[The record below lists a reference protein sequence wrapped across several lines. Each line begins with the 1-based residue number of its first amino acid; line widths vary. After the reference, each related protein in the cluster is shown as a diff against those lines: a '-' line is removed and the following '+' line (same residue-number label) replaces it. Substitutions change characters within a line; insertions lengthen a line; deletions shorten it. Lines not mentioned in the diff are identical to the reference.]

1 MNDEINETNIQ
12 RLQVVLQTFDTKIEQ
27 LKKLDE
33 NISCKIETEKELES
47 EIVEA
52 DDYLGELMDKR
63 YRIQFFISS
72 NQATTPSPNNTLSAA
87 QNYSQGEQLASQ
99 GHIYSSQLSNSSAH
113 RLPKLALPIFNGNP
127 LKWQTFWDSYK
138 AAVHDN
144 KSLCDIQRF
153 NYLKAH
159 LAEEAARSI
168 EGLPLTDTNYA
179 QSVKILEERFGQPH
193 KITNAHMQALLDL
206 PNPSESVTSLRG
218 LTAWKITSE
227 ALKLWEKHKTPTV
240 IS

>member
-1 MNDEINETNIQ
+1 M
-12 RLQVVLQTFDTKIEQ
+12 LQTFDTKIEQ

-99 GHIYSSQLSNSSAH
+99 GHIYSSQLNNSSAH
-113 RLPKLALPIFNGNP
+113 RLPKLALSIFNGNP

-168 EGLPLTDTNYA
+168 EGLPQGFTTVSQDTRR
-179 QSVKILEERFGQPH
+179 KIWS
-193 KITNAHMQALLDL
+193 T
-206 PNPSESVTSLRG
+206 T
-218 LTAWKITSE
+218 
-227 ALKLWEKHKTPTV
+227 
-240 IS
+240 